1 MILYIYIIN
10 FCSSVDTH
18 IFYST
23 VKSSIELGQ
32 YVLSLPGT
40 SPLLS
45 RRLTQ
50 NPLEKY
56 FGLQRQRGRVND
68 NPNAA
73 HFFKNSQALRVAQAC
88 SISIKG
94 NCRGDKQV
102 DEAECQQLRRRK
114 SHS

>member
-1 MILYIYIIN
+1 M
-10 FCSSVDTH
+10 
-18 IFYST
+18 
-23 VKSSIELGQ
+23 
-32 YVLSLPGT
+32 
-40 SPLLS
+40 
-45 RRLTQ
+45 
-50 NPLEKY
+50 
-56 FGLQRQRGRVND
+56 ND

-73 HFFKNSQALRVAQAC
+73 QFFKNSQALRVAQAC